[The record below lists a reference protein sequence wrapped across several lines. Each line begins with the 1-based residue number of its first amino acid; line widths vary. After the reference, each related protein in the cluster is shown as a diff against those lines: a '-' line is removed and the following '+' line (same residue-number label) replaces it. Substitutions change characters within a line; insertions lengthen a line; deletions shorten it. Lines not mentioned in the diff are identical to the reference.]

1 MTIADRSQLVMRE
14 GIFHVS
20 IPRVLEGFFDSVG
33 FGLVTL
39 RLTSQNSLG
48 LAIGMSNCRA
58 QQAQNCQR
66 E

>member
-1 MTIADRSQLVMRE
+1 MRE